1 MQQLQEQQQ
10 QQQQGQE
17 AKFEANEAE
26 MSLTTQLPSRGSEY
40 NIKTGPQYNS
50 ASSTRQRETGRQT
63 VRFHSWHW
71 TLFFFFLLFF
81 CSCSPFRTD
90 WYILSISSESS
101 GIRAQPIFNFLYI
114 FSCVS
119 MHGHWTVLCADN
131 GLLSIKRTDRWI
143 RRQDNR
149 ENEGA

>member
-71 TLFFFFLLFF
+71 TLFFFFCFF
-81 CSCSPFRTD
+81 VPAVHSAPTGTYYRSHQSHLGSERNPYLIFYTYFHVFRCMDIGQCCVRTMVSCPSKGPTD
-90 WYILSISSESS
+90 
-101 GIRAQPIFNFLYI
+101 G
-114 FSCVS
+114 
-119 MHGHWTVLCADN
+119 
-131 GLLSIKRTDRWI
+131 
-143 RRQDNR
+143 
-149 ENEGA
+149 

>member
-1 MQQLQEQQQ
+1 MQRLQEQQ

-40 NIKTGPQYNS
+40 SIKTGPQYNS
-50 ASSTRQRETGRQT
+50 ASSTRQRETDRQFIST
-63 VRFHSWHW
+63 VG
-71 TLFFFFLLFF
+71 TGQFFFCF
-81 CSCSPFRTD
+81 CSCSPFHTD

-101 GIRAQPIFNFLYI
+101 GIRAQPIFNSSYI

-119 MHGHWTVLCADN
+119 MHGHWTLDCV
-131 GLLSIKRTDRWI
+131 RTMSPVHQKDRPMI

>member
-1 MQQLQEQQQ
+1 MQRLQEQQ

-40 NIKTGPQYNS
+40 SIKTGPQYNS
-50 ASSTRQRETGRQT
+50 ASSTRQRKTTDRQFVSTVGTGH
-63 VRFHSWHW
+63 FI
-71 TLFFFFLLFF
+71 FFF
-81 CSCSPFRTD
+81 C
-90 WYILSISSESS
+90 
-101 GIRAQPIFNFLYI
+101 
-114 FSCVS
+114 FSCFFVPAVHS
-119 MHGHWTVLCADN
+119 APTGTYYRSHQSHLGSERNPYL
-131 GLLSIKRTDRWI
+131 IPRTYFHVFRCMDIGRCCVRTMSPVHQKDRPMI